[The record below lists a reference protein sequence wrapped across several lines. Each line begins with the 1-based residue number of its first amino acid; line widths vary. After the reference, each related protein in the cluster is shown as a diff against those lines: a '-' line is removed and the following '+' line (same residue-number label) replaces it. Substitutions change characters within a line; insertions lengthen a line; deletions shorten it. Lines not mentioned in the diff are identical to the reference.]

1 MRLSLGFFRAEIKIS
16 IRTFIAVT
24 LLFSNTLLWFYIFHV
39 YLLNELLL
47 SFGEDFFYVGLGKMF
62 FYGFAVF
69 SGLVG
74 SLIAE
79 RVERRKFL
87 WSWLTFELL
96 ATVTLVFSQGAE
108 FALVSSVLLGAS
120 FGLGFPTCQAF
131 LTDSTTFDERGRI
144 AGIVFFVCFGTLV
157 PILLFAPKL
166 GIMGLVFVCIALA
179 GTSFLTLIIDPCHR
193 KKGPIKSWL
202 SIATSRVFV
211 SYALPWLIFQLTNG
225 IALFADLPTEVMQVA
240 TFGKALQG
248 IVTVFAVLI
257 SGFVADYLGRK
268 QPMLIGFLL
277 LGGSYAILGLTVS
290 PASYFFY
297 LAVSGLAWGL
307 LVVSYLQVVLGDLSS
322 KFGSK
327 ERFFA
332 LGGILIPLFTY
343 TIFSVTQEWTK
354 FTVPANT
361 LSSILSVAVL
371 ASVIPVLRAP
381 ETMPKDKRRQ
391 RRFREHLKKVKKLV
405 EEEEA
410 HQK

>member
-1 MRLSLGFFRAEIKIS
+1 MRLSLAFLKAEIKIS
-16 IRTFIAVT
+16 IRRLIAVT
-24 LLFSNTLLWFYIFHV
+24 LLFSSTLVWFYIFHV
-39 YLLNELLL
+39 YLLDELLL
-47 SFGEDFFYVGLGKMF
+47 SFQGDFFYVGLGKMF

-87 WSWLTFELL
+87 WSWLTFALL
-96 ATVTLVFSQGAE
+96 ATVTLVFSQGLE
-108 FALVSSVLLGAS
+108 FALLSSVLLGSS

-144 AGIVFFVCFGTLV
+144 AGLVFFVCFLMLV

-166 GIMGLVFVCIALA
+166 GIMGLVFVCIALV

-193 KKGPIKSWL
+193 KKGPIRPWL
-202 SIATSRVFV
+202 SIATSRVFA
-211 SYALPWLIFQLTNG
+211 SYALPWLIFQLANG
-225 IALFADLPTEVMQVA
+225 IAFFVDLPTEVTQVE
-240 TFGKALQG
+240 TLGKALQS
-248 IVTVFAVLI
+248 IVTIFAVLI
-257 SGFVADYLGRK
+257 SGFITDYIGRK

-297 LAVSGLAWGL
+297 LSVSGLAWGL
-307 LVVSYLQVVLGDLSS
+307 MAVSYLQVVLGDLSS
-322 KFGSK
+322 ELGSK

-332 LGGILIPLFTY
+332 LGGILIPLFT
-343 TIFSVTQEWTK
+343 TMIFSVAQEWTK
-354 FTVPANT
+354 FTVPAST
-361 LSSILSVAVL
+361 LSSILSIAVL

-381 ETMPKDKRRQ
+381 ETTPEAKTRARKL
-391 RRFREHLKKVKKLV
+391 REHIKKVSKIIQESKKP
-405 EEEEA
+405 
-410 HQK
+410 K